1 VVPGTAATASAS
13 GTLTARAAPPR
24 PPTYGFLGLRF
35 GASQA
40 LWALAVAAL
49 AGVVSGYG
57 ALRFIMSGAHW

>member
-24 PPTYGFLGLRF
+24 PTYGFLGLRF

-57 ALRFIMSGAHW
+57 ALRFIMSGARW